1 MRGHNGRVGLLVIN
15 KGMACGD
22 WGLWVTLT
30 LHRLGLMT
38 TDSGYALGKD
48 LQVVDDAF
56 SGWLGIAPVP
66 LGGWIAC

>member
-1 MRGHNGRVGLLVIN
+1 MGSG
-15 KGMACGD
+15 AF
-22 WGLWVTLT
+22 WVTLT
-30 LHRLGLMT
+30 LHWVGLLT

-56 SGWLGIAPVP
+56 SGWLGITLVP